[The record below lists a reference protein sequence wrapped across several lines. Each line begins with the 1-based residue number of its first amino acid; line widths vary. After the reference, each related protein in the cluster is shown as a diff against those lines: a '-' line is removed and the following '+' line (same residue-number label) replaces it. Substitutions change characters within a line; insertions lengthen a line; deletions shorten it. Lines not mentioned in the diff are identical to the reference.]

1 MFKISAA
8 ALSLTALLCLPEV
21 SAHTPY
27 LAPASFE
34 PIRGWVSLEA
44 AFAEKFFVPEAKF
57 DQSEFVVTTPDGQ
70 QQQPKEIQS
79 VRSRTVLDHELTA
92 DGTYRFST
100 GLRYG
105 AVFRTYEHQGKTH
118 NSRDPKQQ
126 LPRGAVLKAHF
137 QSLTRA
143 ETYVSKGKP
152 DHKALTALGSGLEF
166 VFSSHPNALFAGESL
181 QGQVL
186 FNGKALANHKVEL
199 QQVGGFE
206 PLPVL
211 SLTTNAQG
219 QLSQVLPNAAEYLLL
234 VKHRAAA
241 PKDAKAPTY
250 SYSYSAVFEVTE

>member
-1 MFKISAA
+1 MLKFSASLSFAIA
-8 ALSLTALLCLPEV
+8 ALWLPAAM
-21 SAHTPY
+21 AHTPY

-57 DQSEFVVTTPDGQ
+57 DQSEFVITTPDGQ
-70 QQQPKEIQS
+70 LQQPNEIQS
-79 VRSRTVLDHELTA
+79 VRSRTVLEHELKTE
-92 DGTYRFST
+92 GTYRFST

-105 AVFRTYEHQGKTH
+105 AVFRTYQHQGKTH
-118 NSRDPKQQ
+118 NSRDPKEQ
-126 LPRGAVLKAHF
+126 LPAGAVLKAHF

-152 DHKALTALGSGLEF
+152 DNKALAALGNGLEF
-166 VFSSHPNALFAGESL
+166 VFNSHPNALFAGESL

-199 QQVGGFE
+199 QQVGTAE
-206 PLPVL
+206 QRPVI

-219 QLSQVLPNAAEYLLL
+219 QLSQPLPTAAEYLLL
-234 VKHRAAA
+234 VKHRAQA
-241 PKDAKAPTY
+241 PTGAKAPTY